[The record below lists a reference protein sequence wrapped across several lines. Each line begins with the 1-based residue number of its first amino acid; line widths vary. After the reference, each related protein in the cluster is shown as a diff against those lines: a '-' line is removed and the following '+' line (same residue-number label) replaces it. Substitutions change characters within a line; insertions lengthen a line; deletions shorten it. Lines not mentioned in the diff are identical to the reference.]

1 VRFAASPGYNVGMVG
16 LAAARLAEK
25 FHRPAVVV
33 GICGDEARGSCRSV
47 AGFDIIAA
55 LDRCSDLLIKHGGRR
70 TGDVPSQRGISAV
83 APAGVRG

>member
-1 VRFAASPGYNVGMVG
+1 MRFAASPDYNVGMVG

-33 GICGDEARGSCRSV
+33 GICGDEARGSCRSG
-47 AGFDIIAA
+47 AGFDIIAV

-70 TGDVPSQRGISAV
+70 LGDVPSQRDISAV
-83 APAGVRG
+83 SPAGVRG